1 MNKAAGEASR
11 EFRVIFEAHYDAVR
25 AYARRRCERL
35 EDADD
40 VVSETF
46 TVAWRRLRDIPPGSE
61 LPWLYGVARR
71 VLANQRRSERRLTG
85 LIQRLRSQPQDVAT
99 PVSGGGHVVEA
110 MAQLK
115 PEEQEV
121 LRLAAWEDLGATEIA
136 RVLGCSPNAA
146 SIRLHRARKRLATL
160 VTTGGVPTGKES
172 QPAGQTPC
180 QEESSHG
187 TL

>member
-1 MNKAAGEASR
+1 MSKAADEASR

-25 AYARRRCERL
+25 AYARRRCARL

-85 LIQRLRSQPQDVAT
+85 LHARSPTTWRRCENAT
-99 PVSGGGHVVEA
+99 MPS
-110 MAQLK
+110 
-115 PEEQEV
+115 
-121 LRLAAWEDLGATEIA
+121 T
-136 RVLGCSPNAA
+136 A
-146 SIRLHRARKRLATL
+146 S
-160 VTTGGVPTGKES
+160 
-172 QPAGQTPC
+172 C
-180 QEESSHG
+180 
-187 TL
+187 